1 MKSLRARF
9 REFRRN
15 KVDKSALPA
24 NIKVKLALKKRA
36 ISNSHSGP
44 KCKRVKLDAPPSGE
58 DEASFARHNQKL
70 KSEHTKVHPNK
81 AVVQEL
87 MRVTFEMRRNDI
99 VNNAKHVAQITEDYP
114 FLKSPEEVSHFNYR
128 YTVINLNIL
137 MLMQYVL
144 IS

>member
-1 MKSLRARF
+1 MKALRARF

-15 KVDKSALPA
+15 KVDKCALPA
-24 NIKVKLALKKRA
+24 NVKVELALKKRA
-36 ISNSHSGP
+36 TYNSHSGP
-44 KCKRVKLDAPPSGE
+44 KCKRIKLDAPPSG

-99 VNNAKHVAQITEDYP
+99 VNNAKHVAQIMEEYP
-114 FLKSPEEVSHFNYR
+114 FLKSPDEISH
-128 YTVINLNIL
+128 
-137 MLMQYVL
+137 
-144 IS
+144 